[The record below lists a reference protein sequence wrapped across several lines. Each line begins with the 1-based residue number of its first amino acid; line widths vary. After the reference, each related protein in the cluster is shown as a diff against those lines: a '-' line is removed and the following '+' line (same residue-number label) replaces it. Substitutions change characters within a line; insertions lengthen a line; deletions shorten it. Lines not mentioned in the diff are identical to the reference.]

1 MLNIKIGILRERKI
15 PSDKRVALSP
25 EQCLFLTQQYPNI
38 DLVVEKSPI
47 RCFSDSQYQNLG
59 IRLVDD
65 ISDCDVLFGI
75 KEVPKENLIANK
87 TYFYFSHTIK
97 KQSYNRMLLSK
108 MLDLKIKMVDY
119 ETLCDS
125 NNKRLIGFGKYAGI
139 VGCYNGFLTHGL
151 RTKQYELKAANQC
164 FDRTEL
170 VQELKKV
177 KLKNAKIILTGSGRV
192 GEGALEIINLLPI
205 KQVDIDSFLNDT
217 FDYPVFVVLN
227 SLDYNQRIDNK
238 VSSKSDFYKNPTEYR
253 STFNR
258 FSAVADIFIAGH
270 FFGNGS
276 PFLFTRK
283 DAKKPNFNIKT
294 VADISC
300 DIDGPVACTIRSSTI
315 SNPIYGYNPFTEQE
329 DDFDKEGVISVM
341 AVDNLPCELPKDAS
355 KDFGQVLIQS
365 IIPALLEEDKDKI
378 IERATICEGGK
389 LTSRFEYLHQ
399 YVFGD

>member
-1 MLNIKIGILRERKI
+1 MPNIKIGILRERKI

-59 IRLVDD
+59 ISLVDD

-108 MLDLKIKMVDY
+108 MLDLNIKMIDY

-151 RTKQYELKAANQC
+151 RTKQYELKAANKC

-177 KLKNAKIILTGSGRV
+177 KLKNAKIILTGNGRV
-192 GEGALEIINLLPI
+192 GEGALEIINLLRI
-205 KQVDIDSFLNDT
+205 KRVDIDSFLNDT
-217 FDYPVFVVLN
+217 FDYPVFVVLH

-258 FSAVADIFIAGH
+258 FSSVADIFIAGH

-276 PFLFTRK
+276 PFLFTRE
-283 DAKKPNFNIKT
+283 DAKKPSFNIKT

-315 SNPIYGYNPFTEQE
+315 TNPIYGYNPFTEQE
-329 DDFDKEGVISVM
+329 DVFDKEDVISVM

-355 KDFGQVLIQS
+355 KDFGQVLVQS
-365 IIPALLEEDKDKI
+365 IIPSLLEGDKDTI

>member
-1 MLNIKIGILRERKI
+1 MSKIKIGILRERKI
-15 PSDKRVALSP
+15 PADKRVALSP

-38 DLVVEKSPI
+38 DLLVEKSPI

-59 IRLVDD
+59 LNLADD
-65 ISDCDVLFGI
+65 LSDCDVLFGV

-108 MLDLKIKMVDY
+108 MLDLNIKMVDY

-151 RTKQYELKAANQC
+151 RTKQYDLKAANQC

-170 VQELKKV
+170 EQELKKV
-177 KLKNAKIILTGSGRV
+177 KLKSAKIILTGNGRV
-192 GEGALEIINLLPI
+192 GEGALEILQLLNI
-205 KQVDIDSFLNDT
+205 KQVGVDSFLNYT
-217 FDYPVFVVLN
+217 FDTPVFVALDT
-227 SLDYNQRIDNK
+227 LDYNQRIDNE
-238 VSSKSDFYKNPTEYR
+238 VSSKSDFYKNPSQYQ
-253 STFNR
+253 STFSK
-258 FSAVADIFIAGH
+258 FSDVSDIFIAGH

-276 PFLFTRK
+276 PYLFTRE
-283 DAKKPNFNIKT
+283 DAKQSNFKIRT

-300 DIDGPVACTIRSSTI
+300 DIDGPVASTIRPSTI
-315 SNPIYGYNPFTEQE
+315 ANPIYGYNPNTEQE
-329 DDFDKEGVISVM
+329 DVFDKEDVISVM

-355 KDFGQVLIQS
+355 KDFGQVLVQS
-365 IIPALLEEDKDKI
+365 IIPALLEGDKDTI
-378 IERATICEGGK
+378 IERATICENGE
-389 LTSRFEYLHQ
+389 LTSNFQYLHQ
-399 YVFGD
+399 YVSGD